1 MKYSHLLEKNK
12 QTNKQIKFKKK
23 MPLSVSGEQVKNT
36 WT

>member
-1 MKYSHLLEKNK
+1 MEYPHLLEKK
-12 QTNKQIKFKKK
+12 TNKQIKFKKK